1 MYYLS
6 TYIPSLKKEEAE
18 SLNHIKL
25 EPEAASSNVGDVTN
39 GAKSPTTA
47 PDDADFL
54 DRLLDDLEY
63 PVKAEIYLEQI
74 ISSNPPL
81 WWSSSNSL

>member
-1 MYYLS
+1 MYYIS
-6 TYIPSLKKEEAE
+6 TYAPLLKKEEAE

-25 EPEAASSNVGDVTN
+25 EPEAGDVTN

-63 PVKAEIYLEQI
+63 PVKAGIY
-74 ISSNPPL
+74 
-81 WWSSSNSL
+81 